1 MNNAWIL
8 TVNHPD
14 GRPPATDGYVFDEVG
29 RSRLTVLSLG
39 TDPRDPSLAATLGG
53 TIVRDEVYEVLHDLA
68 GGSPDAPVAAAAVLD
83 FDGPISDAVYAAAER
98 GFTDRITPILST
110 LAGCVRV
117 LVLWQPTTGAQVVVN
132 LTDSLEALS
141 ACERAITSSELLPGE
156 DPALLPGPDRVC
168 IQTVSMTSEGAL
180 R

>member
-1 MNNAWIL
+1 MTNAWIL

-14 GRPPATDGYVFDEVG
+14 DRPPATGGYVFDEVG
-29 RSRLTVLSLG
+29 RSRLTLLSLG
-39 TDPRDPSLAATLGG
+39 TAPRDPALAAGLGG
-53 TIVRDEVYEVLHDLA
+53 TVVRDEVFEVLHDIT
-68 GGSPDAPVAAAAVLD
+68 GGSPDAPAAAAAVLD
-83 FDGPISDAVYAAAER
+83 FDGPISDAVFAAAER
-98 GFTDRITPILST
+98 GFTDRIMPILTT
-110 LAGCVRV
+110 LSGCVRV
-117 LVLWQPTTGAQVVVN
+117 LVLWQPATGAQVVVN

-168 IQTVSMTSEGAL
+168 IQTVSITEGAV